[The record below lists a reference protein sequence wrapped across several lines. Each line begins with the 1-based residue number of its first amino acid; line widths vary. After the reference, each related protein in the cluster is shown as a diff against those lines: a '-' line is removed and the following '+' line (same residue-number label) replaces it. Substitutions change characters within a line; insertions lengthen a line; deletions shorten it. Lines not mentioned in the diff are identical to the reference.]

1 MLPCHLVEFIM
12 KPFKNKI
19 SPLLL
24 LLAAIIWGFAF
35 SAQKAAENIPPFT
48 LGAARSLFA
57 FIFLIFAILFF
68 DRFFHTGRRLFSKSK
83 KIDLNKTEIIG
94 GAICGAI
101 LVLASFFQQAG
112 INGGTDAGKASFI
125 TALYVVLVPVYAL
138 FLKRAAPLNV
148 WVSIPVAVLG
158 FFLLCISGEL
168 NLAASDA
175 FVLLCALI
183 FPIHILA
190 IDKFSPGCDGVRM
203 SCVQFFVATVLNFI
217 LALIFESPINFHGV
231 AVGILPIIFL
241 GIGSSGIAYTLQ
253 IIGQRGVNPSAASIL
268 LSLESVFGV
277 IGSMIFLGEK
287 MTPREYIGCTVVFLA
302 VIISQIDIS
311 ALPFGKK
318 KKSL

>member
-1 MLPCHLVEFIM
+1 MLPYHLVEFIM

-57 FIFLIFAILFF
+57 FIFLIFTVLFF
-68 DRFFHTGRRLFSKSK
+68 DRFFHTGRRLFSKGK
-83 KIDLNKTEIIG
+83 KIDFNRTEIIG

-112 INGGTDAGKASFI
+112 ISGGTDAGKASFI

-138 FLKRAAPLNV
+138 FLKKGAPLNV

-217 LALIFESPINFHGV
+217 LALIFESPINFQGV

-287 MTPREYIGCTVVFLA
+287 MTLREYIGCAVVFLA
-302 VIISQIDIS
+302 VIISELDIR

-318 KKSL
+318 KEKL